1 MNTTDKI
8 INELAIQI
16 ANKTVENANLKV
28 LLSES
33 QEALEAIN
41 ESQEA
46 LEAINKVM
54 EANPELKELFDEAE
68 KGM

>member
-8 INELAIQI
+8 INELAIKI
-16 ANKTVENANLKV
+16 ANMSVENANLKV

-41 ESQEA
+41 
-46 LEAINKVM
+46 KVM
-54 EANPELKELFDEAE
+54 EENPELKELFDEAE

>member
-8 INELAIQI
+8 INELAIKI
-16 ANKTVENANLKV
+16 ANMSVENANLKA

-33 QEALEAIN
+33 QEA
-41 ESQEA
+41 
-46 LEAINKVM
+46 M

>member
-8 INELAIQI
+8 INELAIKI
-16 ANKTVENANLKV
+16 ANMSVENANLKV

-33 QEALEAIN
+33 QEVLEAID
-41 ESQEA
+41 
-46 LEAINKVM
+46 KVM
-54 EANPELKELFDEAE
+54 KANPELKELFDEAE

>member
-8 INELAIQI
+8 INELAIKI
-16 ANKTVENANLKV
+16 ANMSVENANLKV
-28 LLSES
+28 LLG
-33 QEALEAIN
+33 

-54 EANPELKELFDEAE
+54 ETNPELKELFDEAE

>member
-1 MNTTDKI
+1 MNITDKI
-8 INELAIQI
+8 INELAIKI
-16 ANKTVENANLKV
+16 ANMSVENANLKA
-28 LLSES
+28 LLG
-33 QEALEAIN
+33 

>member
-8 INELAIQI
+8 INELAIKI
-16 ANKTVENANLKV
+16 ANMSVENANLKA
-28 LLSES
+28 LLGE
-33 QEALEAIN
+33 L
-41 ESQEA
+41 QEA

-54 EANPELKELFDEAE
+54 ETNPELKELFDEAE

>member
-8 INELAIQI
+8 INELAIKI
-16 ANKTVENANLKV
+16 ANMSVENANLKA
-28 LLSES
+28 LLS
-33 QEALEAIN
+33 

-54 EANPELKELFDEAE
+54 EANPEPKELFDEAE